1 VLVAESATGTAR
13 FGVPAIAAQ
22 CSEPKAAPGWLPDV
36 HMFSQEPLLLTQNSR
51 VSRIGSVS
59 MRPDLWR
66 KLTG

>member
-1 VLVAESATGTAR
+1 VVVAESATGTAR
-13 FGVPAIAAQ
+13 FAVPAIAAE

-36 HMFSQEPLLLTQNSR
+36 HMFSQQPLPLPKNSR